1 MDKLYTVYFRRIV
14 RVNFGKSEV
23 IVFVK
28 KEAKVCDFM
37 MLYDALLDGV
47 LAVGGFEIV
56 FL

>member
-1 MDKLYTVYFRRIV
+1 MYFKRIV